1 MSYKFSN
8 TSLDRLATCHED
20 LQLIAKEAIKV
31 SQVDFGIACGHRTK
45 EDQLKAFRGGFSKI
59 DGITRKGKHNYSP
72 SLAFDV
78 YAWIGKASWDV
89 AHLTYIGGV
98 ITSTALRLKNE
109 GKISSSVRWGAN
121 WDGDGVIIT
130 DQSFDDLPH
139 FEI

>member
-1 MSYKFSN
+1 MSYKFSK

-98 ITSTALRLKNE
+98 
-109 GKISSSVRWGAN
+109 
-121 WDGDGVIIT
+121 
-130 DQSFDDLPH
+130 
-139 FEI
+139 